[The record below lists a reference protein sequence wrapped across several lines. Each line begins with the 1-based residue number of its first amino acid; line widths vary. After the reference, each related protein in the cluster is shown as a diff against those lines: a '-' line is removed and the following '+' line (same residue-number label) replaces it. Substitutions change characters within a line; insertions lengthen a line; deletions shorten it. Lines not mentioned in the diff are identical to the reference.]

1 MNWYFHELYSNW
13 PGPVT
18 VCSASPATCLL
29 LLLTRYYKNYSI
41 RCTRVIIVIRYIR
54 VARFNMARSP
64 DHFQNS
70 VLNLLLISFL
80 ENKPFKTSHLQT
92 GGLVGGDRLSLLE
105 KQHPRLH
112 TIERLVQLLKH
123 LSLKRSII
131 WPLIK
136 DSASDCFHLFIFA
149 TRPIAQWGRMS
160 SLCLPVSG
168 AVFRMETFKWLRVK
182 LKPRF

>member
-1 MNWYFHELYSNW
+1 M
-13 PGPVT
+13 
-18 VCSASPATCLL
+18 
-29 LLLTRYYKNYSI
+29 RKNHLSYQVPKSCQVQHGQI
-41 RCTRVIIVIRYIR
+41 TQPLKPY
-54 VARFNMARSP
+54 
-64 DHFQNS
+64 FQNS
-70 VLNLLLISFL
+70 VLNLMLISFL
-80 ENKPFKTSHLQT
+80 WNKPFRTSPLKT

-112 TIERLVQLLKH
+112 TIERLVRLLKH

-131 WPLIK
+131 WPLIE
-136 DSASDCFHLFIFA
+136 DSALDCFHLFVFA

-168 AVFRMETFKWLRVK
+168 AVLRMETLKWPTLWVK